1 MVNDERIKQKM
12 SARRADGGCS
22 YQMALMVTFR
32 PGVRSWGTNS
42 QWQLLLSSA
51 MSSPGR
57 LASKIIQRN
66 AAIGR
71 LATLETQQVHNPKR
85 QREEKG
91 LD

>member
-12 SARRADGGCS
+12 SARHADGGCS

-57 LASKIIQRN
+57 LASTIIQRN
-66 AAIGR
+66 AAIER